1 MVSACIVLF
10 DAAVRW
16 RVSQMKKRL
25 NWKQWSINAKTI
37 YLEYVCPYKLEY
49 MLGGILTLIILFSTL
64 YNDFVYTFRN
74 GINFWYALSE
84 GHPLSFYSY
93 AKAIGGSTI
102 YRGWNCGAAY
112 DFTIY
117 AFFAVWN
124 FPAWI
129 YEKISGN
136 YAESCL
142 ACMMWAKLMY
152 VPIAVV
158 CAKGIRKI
166 YEFVTGDRTD
176 RAEIVL
182 SWLFSGFLVLAAYFI
197 GQYDIIG
204 VMFSIWGVYYF
215 LKKDYKRFYIFFA
228 IAITCKYFAILLFV
242 PLILLYEK
250 RVLYIIR
257 DVLLG
262 CSLVAVEKFLFSLGK
277 SYNEIHG
284 ITAGIQRNVVGV
296 SLLSDRVKYFLYTK
310 LEWGNSV
317 IYLFILAM
325 MLICLY
331 CYMQKRE
338 ETYTF
343 FYKVIYVSFLVYASF
358 FLFTATTTY
367 WVILLQ
373 PWLLLMIY
381 CQGGSRKLNLL
392 LEWGLVMTFM
402 VTNMFT
408 GMPFF
413 SSGVLEGGMFFYLMG
428 GPAFFTHGISSALQ
442 VLTENKESWE
452 AMYRVLLSIHVGF
465 MILLTVLNWPG
476 KAKAEYRRE
485 ADEPGTRGV
494 LFFRVL
500 TFCGILMIPFVIY
513 ICQVVFED
521 QIRALQVEGDITR
534 EILERLIDYDYGP
547 K

>member
-1 MVSACIVLF
+1 MLLDI
-10 DAAVRW
+10 AVRW

-37 YLEYVCPYKLEY
+37 YKEYVWPYKLEY
-49 MLGGILTLIILFSTL
+49 VLGGILTLIILFSTL
-64 YNDFVYTFRN
+64 YNDFIYTFRD

-93 AKAIGGSTI
+93 AQAIEGNTI
-102 YRGWNCGAAY
+102 YRGWKCGAAY

-152 VPIAVV
+152 VPIAVI

-166 YEFVTGDRTD
+166 YEFITGDRTD

-215 LKKDYKRFYIFFA
+215 LKKDYKRFYIYFA

-250 RVLYIIR
+250 RILYIIR
-257 DVLLG
+257 DVLIG
-262 CSLVAVEKFLFSLGK
+262 SSLVVIEKLLFSLGK
-277 SYNEIHG
+277 SYKEIHG
-284 ITAGIQRNVVGV
+284 ITAGTNRSVVGV

-338 ETYTF
+338 ETYAF
-343 FYKVIYVSFLVYASF
+343 FYKVIYAAFLVYAAF

-367 WVILLQ
+367 WIILLQ

-392 LEWGLVMTFM
+392 LEWGLVIAFI
-402 VTNMFT
+402 VTSMFT
-408 GMPFF
+408 GPAYFN
-413 SSGVLEGGMFFYLMG
+413 SAPLEGGILFYLLG
-428 GPAFFTHGISSALQ
+428 KPAFFTHGISSALQ
-442 VLTENKESWE
+442 ILQENRDMWNTIYKIFLTSF
-452 AMYRVLLSIHVGF
+452 IGF
-465 MILLTVLNWPG
+465 MVMLAVVNWPG
-476 KAKAEYRRE
+476 RIKQIYKRE
-485 ADEPGTRGV
+485 QDEPGMRGV
-494 LFFRVL
+494 HVFRLL
-500 TFCGILMIPFVIY
+500 TFCGLLVIPFVIY
-513 ICQVVFED
+513 FGQVLLED
-521 QIRALQVEGDITR
+521 QIRNLQVQGDITR